1 MELYQGL
8 TAPALA
14 PACFAAPSVFAHD
27 SQICQSCPAFDSCS
41 AASLN
46 TLQALRESIDI
57 SHLLKRHQN
66 ARKVTI
72 EAAQPEEN
80 TRASNIKFMPSLK
93 KPTAPVK
100 RRATI
105 VERQVF
111 TIDADVQAIIDN
123 LNQKP
128 AALVHRLAKNGMLE
142 VIKTELSHG
151 RNPYASQERRCFLS
165 VTCEKLLSG
174 GYTKK
179 SLEMAL
185 MTALSWK
192 KGTASSHYII
202 VTPAFVALGIIVE
215 KDGMYVVN
223 PTLTADNE

>member
-41 AASLN
+41 AASIK
-46 TLQALRESIDI
+46 TLQELRDSIDI

-80 TRASNIKFMPSLK
+80 KRASNMKFMPSPK
-93 KPTAPVK
+93 KPSAPVK
-100 RRATI
+100 RRTAV

-111 TIDADVQAIIDN
+111 TISGDVQEVIDK

-128 AALVHRLAKNGMLE
+128 AALVHRLAKSGMLE

-151 RNPYASQERRCFLS
+151 RNPYASQERRCYLS
-165 VTCEKLLSG
+165 VACEKLLSG

-179 SLEMAL
+179 SLEMAY

-202 VTPAFVALGIIVE
+202 VTPAFLALGIIVE

-223 PTLTADNE
+223 PTLAVNNV